1 MRGNCF
7 WCGRWDELERHHIF
21 GGPNRKKSEKY
32 NLVVDLCAR
41 CHREG
46 PEAAH
51 KNRDTALKL
60 HQYGQRKYMEQKPAT
75 TEMFISEF
83 GKNYL

>member
-7 WCGRWDELERHHIF
+7 WCGRWEELERHHIF

-32 NLVVDLCAR
+32 NLVVDLCAD

-46 PEAAH
+46 PKAAH

-60 HQYGQRKYMEQKPAT
+60 HQYGQRKYMEQKSAT
-75 TEMFISEF
+75 IEMFISEF